1 MINITVC
8 DDNKRDV
15 EKISGALSEYAQKRE
30 MKFNISSY
38 VKPTALVSDL
48 IQGKI
53 ADIYILDV
61 SMPEKNGFELAEE
74 IRKYTD
80 DAVIIFL
87 TSLENEAVNGYK
99 SKALRYIIKLNFN
112 DDIEEALNVAIKEV
126 SEVEKEAVLIQRYN
140 DIRRLP
146 YREIIFAR
154 RVSRKISVFTNS
166 FGELTDNRGITDFH
180 KSLDDKRF
188 LFIERSCFVNV
199 DYISQI
205 SGTDLILK
213 NGTVLEISRRSLQ
226 NVKQELIERWGM

>member
-15 EKISGALSEYAQKRE
+15 EKICGALSEYAQKRE

-53 ADIYILDV
+53 SDIYILDV

-99 SKALRYIIKLNFN
+99 SKALRYIIKLNFD
-112 DDIEEALNVAIKEV
+112 DDIEEALDVAIKEV

-154 RVSRKISVFTNS
+154 RVSRKLSVFTNS
-166 FGELTDNRGITDFH
+166 FGELTVNRGITDFH

-199 DYISQI
+199 DYISRI

-213 NGTVLEISRRSLQ
+213 NGTVLKISRRSVQ